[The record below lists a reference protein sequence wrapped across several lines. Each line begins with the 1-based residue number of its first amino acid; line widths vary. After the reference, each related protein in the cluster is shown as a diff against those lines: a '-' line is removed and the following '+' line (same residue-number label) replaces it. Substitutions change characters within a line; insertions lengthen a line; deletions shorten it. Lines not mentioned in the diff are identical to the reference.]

1 VEVLDVLIAEGPT
14 SGDETSNCSRGSRGG
29 EGAAVF
35 ADCCGNQS
43 DRSTAA
49 LGAGFGSNGFLI
61 WCLECLG
68 NGLVQA
74 KLQELGA
81 YACASELAIHAALV
95 ARLMLAWD
103 PPPGAAARPC
113 DALLATG
120 GYSKLVSAASKAFCG
135 LQCFQQKKSLT
146 VDRTDHGRQQQPQ
159 EEKEGEQALLLGQ
172 LALLL
177 DCLRLGLGSEACTTR
192 LLPKRRGKNGSK
204 GYSGGG
210 PHCEAAPLF
219 PIALSALE
227 LAAVYPVSRNSGGEG
242 MYLAAALDAVA
253 AAALQLL
260 ASAGID
266 DSSAL
271 PRAVAN
277 QIATEIE
284 RLVTVRPL
292 TVRLAASLRHLVCLP
307 PCSSRSG
314 PRRHAVAVGIR
325 PGLGKDLR
333 RALAEEDVAEHI
345 LRAAKC
351 ELQCGQN
358 GAWRR
363 GSSAGTNPRGL
374 AAQVEVQAQ
383 EAIEAG
389 ELYDHVEAIVCA
401 IRGAVAATDADL
413 AELRSRCQSDS
424 SASSHLACKG
434 RKQLASSCHRRG
446 VISGG
451 LASLRQTVRLRCL
464 LPHRV
469 GRQ

>member
-1 VEVLDVLIAEGPT
+1 VEVLDVLIAEEPT
-14 SGDETSNCSRGSRGG
+14 FGEENATRSRGSRGG

-35 ADCCGNQS
+35 ADCCGDRS
-43 DRSTAA
+43 DRSIAA
-49 LGAGFGSNGFLI
+49 LGAGFGPNGFLMS
-61 WCLECLG
+61 CLECLG

-81 YACASELAIHAALV
+81 YACAAELATHAAIA

-103 PPPGAAARPC
+103 PPPGTAARPC

-120 GYSKLVSAASKAFCG
+120 GYSKLVSAASEAFCS
-135 LQCFQQKKSLT
+135 LQCSQQQQSLT
-146 VDRTDHGRQQQPQ
+146 VVGTGHGQQQLPQ
-159 EEKEGEQALLLGQ
+159 EDKVGEQAMLLGH

-192 LLPKRRGKNGSK
+192 LLPMRRGKKRSK
-204 GYSGGG
+204 GCSDRGSR
-210 PHCEAAPLF
+210 CEAAPLC

-227 LAAVYPVSRNSGGEG
+227 LASVYPVSGNEGSEG

-260 ASAGID
+260 ATAGIG
-266 DSSAL
+266 DSSAP

-277 QIATEIE
+277 QIATEVE

-292 TVRLAASLRHLVCLP
+292 TTRLAAALRHLVCLP
-307 PCSSRSG
+307 PCSSRRG
-314 PRRHAVAVGIR
+314 TRRHAVAVGIH